1 MAKRLFYRILAL
13 VTAMTALQASAQ
25 MYIVGDAP
33 FGNWSLTDPATMTD
47 NGDGT
52 YSYTAPIEGTVY
64 FVFADGLVDDW
75 DTFSSNYRYGPTTGG
90 QGETVES
97 DRWVTTQRSTQE
109 AYIFEGDGSTY
120 RITFDKNNL
129 RFIITSN
136 FYDFVSDGFYF
147 TKTGDYTLKL
157 VNSGKYASDY
167 SGNVTIPGYV
177 YHDGI
182 YYTVTAIG
190 TDAFYDCK
198 QLTWVNI
205 PTTVTRIENKAF
217 YYCTALTRVVIPES
231 VVEIGDW
238 NFYASDEL
246 TTVTLPSTLTTMGHD
261 CFGVCYKLS
270 KVTCKATTPPSID
283 EDCFS
288 APYTTK
294 PTLYV
299 PEGSISA
306 YASIYNWSHY
316 FGSIM
321 TMLDYDFIYM
331 NLKFVVTSPTTAM
344 CIGPAIPNPS
354 GGWSIPDV
362 ANGYMVTE
370 VGERAFFHCTDITSM
385 SLGDNIEKVGP
396 YAFYLCKGMTILN
409 LGSVKMIDDAAFG
422 DCTSLTQITIPN
434 TVTYIGQYGFGG
446 GGLHDVTI
454 PASVTSLGGNPFI
467 NCQSLVDVIVDN
479 GNQYYTSH
487 DGALYTRDMSTLIG
501 YPCGITATQLVI
513 PEGVQTIGRHALSY
527 NSHLER
533 VILPQSLTQVEDASF
548 IDMSALKNLTCQ
560 ATTPPVVN
568 FSFTFTGT
576 LDNSGLK
583 LYVPKGRKSAYQAAY
598 GWQDFPLIVETSYD
612 FMVDGIYYNITGS
625 NPRTVEVTY
634 RDTDYNSYSGQVNV
648 PGTVTHGGVTYTVTA
663 IGNSAFRK
671 CADLTSL
678 TLPNT
683 ITDIKPLAFY
693 YCDSLT
699 SLDIPNSVTTIHH
712 EAFWICR
719 GLTHVTIPNSVT
731 SIGYDAFRNCSALS
745 SVVIGKN
752 VATIGQNC
760 FLYDPLLTEIT
771 CLGETPPAVSNTT
784 HFFSLYEGVTLRV
797 PYGSHEA
804 YRNTAPWSEL
814 SHIVSE
820 QTIEPALLG
829 DVNGDGLVNI
839 SDVTSLINLLLKGN
853 NQPGDHPAAD
863 VNGDS
868 QVNISDVTS
877 LINKLLKGHT
887 GTTTG
892 GTARTDFLINSVP
905 FTMVKVDG
913 GTFMMGLDND
923 ASATP
928 VHQVTLSD
936 YSIGETEVTQALWQT
951 VMGSNP
957 SHFTSDVNLPVENMN
972 WNDCQT
978 FVSKLSQLTGKNFGL
993 PTEAQWEFAARGGNK
1008 SQGYT
1013 YPGSNEPGE
1022 VAWYQ
1027 ANSGNK
1033 THPVG
1038 TKAPN
1043 ELGLYDMAGN
1053 VFEWCQDYW
1062 GSYTSAA
1069 QTDPQ
1074 GPTSGDGRVCRSSGY
1089 NRNNDTWLR
1098 CGGRTFDSPTTAAN
1112 DTGLRLAIDD

>member
-1 MAKRLFYRILAL
+1 MIKRLFYRFLTLVAAL
-13 VTAMTALQASAQ
+13 TALHATAQ

-52 YSYTAPIEGTVY
+52 YSFTAPISGTVY
-64 FVFADGLVDDW
+64 FIFADGLVDDW
-75 DTFSSNYRYGPTTGG
+75 DTFSSNYRYGPTTVG

-109 AYIFEGDGSTY
+109 AYIFKGDGSTY

-129 RFIITSN
+129 RFKITRN

-147 TKTGDYTLKL
+147 TITSDYTVKL

-167 SGNVTIPGYV
+167 SGNVTIPSYV
-177 YHDGI
+177 THEGMT
-182 YYTVTAIG
+182 YTVTAIG
-190 TDAFYDCK
+190 REAFYSCH

-205 PTTVTRIENKAF
+205 PTTVTTIENSAF
-217 YYCTALTRVVIPES
+217 YYCTGLTKVEIPES

-238 NFYASDEL
+238 NFYCSDEL
-246 TTVTLPSTLTTMGHD
+246 TTVILPSTLTTMGHD
-261 CFGVCYKLS
+261 CFGSCPKLS
-270 KVTCKATTPPSID
+270 KVTCKATTPPSIGQN
-283 EDCFS
+283 CF
-288 APYTTK
+288 AEPYTTK

-299 PEGSISA
+299 PESA
-306 YASIYNWSHY
+306 INAYQAIQNWSTY
-316 FGSIM
+316 FSSIT
-321 TMLDYDFIYM
+321 TMVDYDFTYM
-331 NLKFVVTSPTTAM
+331 NLKFVITSPTTAK
-344 CIGPAIPNPS
+344 CIGPAITNPS
-354 GGWSIPDV
+354 GGWSIPNA

-370 VGERAFFHCTDITSM
+370 VGDNAFLNCTHITSM
-385 SLGDNIEKVGP
+385 SLGDNVEKVGP
-396 YAFYLCKGMTILN
+396 YAFYLCTGMTTLN
-409 LGSVKMIDDAAFG
+409 LGSVKVIDDAAFG
-422 DCTSLTQITIPN
+422 DCTALTSVYLPN
-434 TVTYIGQYGFGG
+434 TLQSLGHYAFGG
-446 GGLHDVTI
+446 CGLTSVNI
-454 PASVTSLGGNPFI
+454 PGSVVNIIENPFYNCTALTEI
-467 NCQSLVDVIVDN
+467 NTLEHNEYYESLHGVLYNKSITSVIAYPAGKNDTEYTIL
-479 GNQYYTSH
+479 GNVT
-487 DGALYTRDMSTLIG
+487 
-501 YPCGITATQLVI
+501 
-513 PEGVQTIGRHALSY
+513 TIGSHAFGYSKLQ
-527 NSHLER
+527 R
-533 VILPQSLTQVEDASF
+533 VILPPTLTGVGYLAFSFNDA
-548 IDMSALKNLTCQ
+548 LTTVVCQ
-560 ATTPPVVN
+560 AQTPPAIN
-568 FSFTFTGT
+568 GYAFESTIENDGI
-576 LDNSGLK
+576 K
-583 LYVPKGRKSAYQAAY
+583 LMVPKGCKSAYQAARV
-598 GWQDFPLIVETSYD
+598 WQDFPNIVEMNYD
-612 FMVDGIYYNITGS
+612 FMVDGIYYKILS
-625 NPRTVEVTY
+625 SSPATVEVTY
-634 RDTDYNSYSGQVNV
+634 RDTDYNSYHGVVNV
-648 PGTVTHGGVTYTVTA
+648 PASVTHGGVTYTVTA

-671 CADLTSL
+671 CDDLTSL

-683 ITDIKPLAFY
+683 ITEIKPLAFY
-693 YCDSLT
+693 YCDGLT
-699 SLDIPNSVTTIHH
+699 SLDIPNSVTTIQH

-877 LINKLLKGHT
+877 LINKLLKGDT

-905 FTMVKVDG
+905 FTMVKVDD

-957 SHFTSDVNLPVENMN
+957 SFFSGDVNLPVENMN

-1013 YPGSNEPGE
+1013 YPGSNDPGE

-1074 GPTSGDGRVCRSSGY
+1074 GPTSG
-1089 NRNNDTWLR
+1089 
-1098 CGGRTFDSPTTAAN
+1098 
-1112 DTGLRLAIDD
+1112 

>member
-1 MAKRLFYRILAL
+1 MIKRLFYRFLTLVAAL
-13 VTAMTALQASAQ
+13 TALHATAQ

-33 FGNWSLTDPATMTD
+33 FGNWSLTAPATMTD

-52 YSYTAPIEGTVY
+52 YSFTAPISGTVY
-64 FVFADGLVDDW
+64 FIFADGLVDDW
-75 DTFSSNYRYGPTTGG
+75 DTFSSNYRYGPTTVG
-90 QGETVES
+90 QGETV
-97 DRWVTTQRSTQE
+97 DADQWVTTQRSTQE

-129 RFIITSN
+129 RFKITRN

-147 TKTGDYTLKL
+147 TKTSDYTVKL

-167 SGNVTIPGYV
+167 SGNVTIPSYV
-177 YHDGI
+177 THEDMT
-182 YYTVTAIG
+182 YTVTAIG
-190 TDAFYDCK
+190 REAFNSCH

-205 PTTVTRIENKAF
+205 PTTVTTIENSAF
-217 YYCTALTRVVIPES
+217 YYCTGLTKVEIPES

-238 NFYASDEL
+238 NFYCSDEL
-246 TTVTLPSTLTTMGHD
+246 TTVILPSTLTTMGHD
-261 CFGVCYKLS
+261 CFGSCPKLS
-270 KVTCKATTPPSID
+270 KVTCKATTPPSIGQN
-283 EDCFS
+283 CF
-288 APYTTK
+288 AEPYTTK

-299 PEGSISA
+299 SEGSISA
-306 YASIYNWSHY
+306 YQSIQNWSTY
-316 FGSIM
+316 FSSIT
-321 TMLDYDFIYM
+321 TMVDYDFTYM
-331 NLKFVVTSPTTAM
+331 NLKFVITSPTTAK
-344 CIGPAIPNPS
+344 CIGPAITNPS
-354 GGWSIPDV
+354 GGWSIPNA

-370 VGERAFFHCTDITSM
+370 VGDNAFLNCTHITSM
-385 SLGDNIEKVGP
+385 SLGDNVEKVGP
-396 YAFYLCKGMTILN
+396 YAFYLCTGMTTLN
-409 LGSVKMIDDAAFG
+409 LGSVKVIDDAAFG

-434 TVTYIGQYGFGG
+434 TVTYIGQYSFGG

-467 NCQSLVDVIVDN
+467 NCQSLVDVIVDD

-487 DGALYTRDMSTLIG
+487 GGALYTRDMSTLIG

-568 FSFTFTGT
+568 SSFTFTGT

-598 GWQDFPLIVETSYD
+598 GWQDFTVIVETSYD
-612 FMVDGIYYNITGS
+612 FMVDGIYYNITGT

-634 RDTDYNSYSGQVNV
+634 RDTDYNSYSGEVNV

-693 YCDSLT
+693 YCDGLT
-699 SLDIPNSVTTIHH
+699 SLDIPNSVTTIHN

-731 SIGYDAFRNCSALS
+731 SIGFDAFRNCSALA

-752 VATIGQNC
+752 VATIGANC

-771 CLGETPPAVSNTT
+771 CLGETPPTVSNTNN
-784 HFFSLYEGVTLRV
+784 FFSLYEGVTLHV

-804 YRNTAPWSEL
+804 YRNTAPWNQL

-820 QTIEPALLG
+820 QVINPSMRG
-829 DVNGDGLVNI
+829 DVNGDGKVSI
-839 SDVTSLINLLLKGN
+839 GDVTSLINYLLSSDASAVN
-853 NQPGDHPAAD
+853 TDAID
-863 VNGDS
+863 VNNDGKVS
-868 QVNISDVTS
+868 IGDVTE
-877 LINKLLKGHT
+877 LINMLLN
-887 GTTTG
+887 
-892 GTARTDFLINSVP
+892 GTAGSAPAGRAVNNYLINGVP
-905 FTMVKVDG
+905 FTMAKVEG
-913 GTFMMGLDND
+913 GTFMMGLEGD
-923 ASATP
+923 AIATP
-928 VHQVTLSD
+928 VHEVTLSD
-936 YSIGETEVTQALWQT
+936 YYIGETEVTQALWQT

-957 SHFTSDVNLPVENMN
+957 SSNQSNVNLPVENMT
-972 WNDCQT
+972 WDECIT
-978 FVSKLSQLTGKNFGL
+978 FGEKLSQLTGHSFGL
-993 PTEAQWEFAARGGNK
+993 PTEAEWEFAARGGNK
-1008 SQGYT
+1008 SQGYV
-1013 YPGSNEPGE
+1013 YAGSNDINE
-1022 VAWYQ
+1022 VAWHQ
-1027 ANSGNK
+1027 GNSG
-1033 THPVG
+1033 G
-1038 TKAPN
+1038 TVHVVATKQAN
-1043 ELGLYDMAGN
+1043 ELGLFDMSGN
-1053 VFEWCQDYW
+1053 VFEWCQDYY

-1069 QTDPQ
+1069 QTNPQ
-1074 GPTSGDGRVCRSSGY
+1074 GPASGQYRVCRSSAY
-1089 NRNNDTWLR
+1089 SRTNNNNWFK
-1098 CGGRTFDSPTTAAN
+1098 CGGRAFDEPSTKAA
-1112 DTGLRLAIDD
+1112 DTGLRIASH